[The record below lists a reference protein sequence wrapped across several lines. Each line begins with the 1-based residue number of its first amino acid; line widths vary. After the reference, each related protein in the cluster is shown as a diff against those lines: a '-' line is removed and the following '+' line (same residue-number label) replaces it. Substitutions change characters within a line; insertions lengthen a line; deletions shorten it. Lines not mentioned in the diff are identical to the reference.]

1 MSSMDL
7 NLILTIISYI
17 LIGIGA
23 FCQVVAGIGM
33 NRFPNFFVRLHAST
47 ICAIGGSFVPIIGCS
62 ILALTLEEFGPSRF
76 FLAGAGFVTAIF
88 IVLLAPVGS
97 HLLAK
102 AAYFS
107 KAAVLHPK
115 AADLLEEDIEKGEV
129 RESTV

>member
-1 MSSMDL
+1 MNLL
-7 NLILTIISYI
+7 NLVLAIIGYV
-17 LIGIGA
+17 LVGIGA

-33 NRFPNFFVRLHAST
+33 NRFPNFFVRLHAAT

-62 ILALTLEEFGPSRF
+62 LIALSIEEFGVIRF
-76 FLAGAGFVTAIF
+76 FLAGAGFVTAVFLLI
-88 IVLLAPVGS
+88 LAPVGS

-115 AADLLEEDIEKGEV
+115 AVDLLEEDVERGEI
-129 RESTV
+129 RE

>member
-1 MSSMDL
+1 MNLL
-7 NLILTIISYI
+7 NPVLTIIGYV
-17 LIGIGA
+17 LVGIGA

-33 NRFPNFFVRLHAST
+33 NRFPNFFVRLHAAT
-47 ICAIGGSFVPIIGCS
+47 ICTIGGSFVPIIGCS
-62 ILALTLEEFGPSRF
+62 LIALSIEELGVTRF

-88 IVLLAPVGS
+88 LLILAPVGS

-115 AADLLEEDIEKGEV
+115 AVDLLEEDVERGEI
-129 RESTV
+129 RE

>member
-1 MSSMDL
+1 MNLL
-7 NLILTIISYI
+7 NLVLAIIGYV
-17 LIGIGA
+17 LVGIGA

-33 NRFPNFFVRLHAST
+33 NRVPNFFVRLHAAT

-62 ILALTLEEFGPSRF
+62 LIALSIEELDVIRF
-76 FLAGAGFVTAIF
+76 FLAGAGFVTAVFLLI
-88 IVLLAPVGS
+88 LAPVGS

-115 AADLLEEDIEKGEV
+115 AVDLLEEDVERGEI
-129 RESTV
+129 RE